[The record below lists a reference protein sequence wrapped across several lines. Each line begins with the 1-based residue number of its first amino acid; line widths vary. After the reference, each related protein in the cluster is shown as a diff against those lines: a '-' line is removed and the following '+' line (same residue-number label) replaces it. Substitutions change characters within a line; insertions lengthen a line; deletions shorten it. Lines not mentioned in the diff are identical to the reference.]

1 MLKKISLGL
10 ILASLVSTSALAD
23 GAHKH
28 ESKDKEF
35 VLKARAGWL
44 HSQHKSEYTSSGVA
58 LGESNIN
65 HYIGEIALDY
75 FFTKNIALEGSV
87 GYGAIDKIDNKT
99 IKIIPVSALIQYHF
113 MPESTISPYIGAG
126 YSYQFPNNIS
136 NMSLKSAGGVVGQ
149 LGLDIPYNDTIG
161 FNIDAKYTYN
171 VNHKDTI
178 TVANTYVNVTNKV
191 NTTAVTAGVSFTF

>member
-44 HSQHKSEYTSSGVA
+44 HSQHTFSLGSVEDLKSNYNSYT
-58 LGESNIN
+58 
-65 HYIGEIALDY
+65 GEIALDY
-75 FFTKNIALEGSV
+75 FFTRNIALEGSV
-87 GYGAIDKIDNKT
+87 GYGKVSSDGDEKST
-99 IKIIPVSALIQYHF
+99 IIPVSALIQYHF

-126 YSYQFPNNIS
+126 YSYQFIGKS
-136 NMSLKSAGGVVGQ
+136 TDALLKGAGGAVGQ
-149 LGLDIPYNDTIG
+149 LGLDIPYSDLIG
-161 FNIDAKYTYN
+161 FNIDVKYTYKAP
-171 VNHKDTI
+171 HKFTDDLTQKKTDKI
-178 TVANTYVNVTNKV
+178 S
-191 NTTAVTAGVSFTF
+191 TTAVTAGVSFTF